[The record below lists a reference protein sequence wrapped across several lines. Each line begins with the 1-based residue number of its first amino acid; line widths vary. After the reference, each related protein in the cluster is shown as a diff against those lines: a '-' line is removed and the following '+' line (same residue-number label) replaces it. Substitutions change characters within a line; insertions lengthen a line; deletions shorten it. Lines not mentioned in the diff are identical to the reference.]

1 MKYTI
6 KILVL
11 LTIFVAS
18 IYFFGSNMDEVIF
31 GTLKNTIMASEA
43 ELPTI
48 EIESDG
54 VIVNHLYGY
63 TSAIDMFSLREHM
76 VAIQE
81 NQIVELLIQENNTDV
96 RKLHYKIK
104 NVDTREEIADGT
116 INAFNTENE
125 QKKAR
130 IKITASFS
138 VGV

>member
-11 LTIFVAS
+11 LAIFIAS
-18 IYFFGSNMDEVIF
+18 IYFFGSKMDEVIF
-31 GTLKNTIMASEA
+31 GTLKSTIMASEA

-54 VIVNHLYGY
+54 VRVNHLYGY
-63 TSAIDMFSLREHM
+63 TSAIDMFSLRENL

-81 NQIVELLIQENNTDV
+81 NQIFELLIKENDTDV

-104 NVDTREEIADGT
+104 NVELEKVK
-116 INAFNTENE
+116 EM
-125 QKKAR
+125 
-130 IKITASFS
+130 KI
-138 VGV
+138 